1 MTSKTMNMV
10 QALNSGL
17 DNLMAADDRI
27 ILLGEDIGTD
37 GGVFRVTDG
46 LLSKYG
52 PERVL
57 DTPLVEVGIVG
68 MAIGMAVQ
76 GLRPIPEIQFQDFI
90 YTAMDQIINQMAK
103 IRYRSGGEYEC
114 PMVLRT
120 PYGAGVKGGLY
131 HSQSG
136 ESYFAHTAGLTVV
149 TPSNPYDAKGL
160 LISASQGEDP
170 VIFLEPKR
178 LYRASKHEVP
188 EDIYKIP
195 IGKAEVVQSGDDVTI
210 ITYGAMVPTVLDTVK
225 KNNLNAEVLDL
236 RTLVPV
242 DKDAIMHSVQK
253 TGRVVIVHEAPRTGG
268 FGGEISAM
276 ITERGIDFLYAPILR
291 VTGPDSPIPYRMEE
305 YYIPNERRILNAVR
319 KVLESA

>member
-10 QALNSGL
+10 QALNSAL
-17 DNLMAADDRI
+17 DNLMASDDRV

-37 GGVFRVTDG
+37 GGVFRVTEG
-46 LLSKYG
+46 LLAKYG

-103 IRYRSGGEYEC
+103 IRFRSGGEYDC

-160 LISASQGEDP
+160 LISSSQGDDP

-178 LYRASKHEVP
+178 LYRAVKQEVP
-188 EDIYKIP
+188 EDLYKIP
-195 IGKAEVVQSGDDVTI
+195 IGKAEAVQTGDDLTI
-210 ITYGAMVPTVLDTVK
+210 ITYGSMVPTVMETVK
-225 KNNLNAEVLDL
+225 KNNINAEVLDL

-242 DKDAIMHSVQK
+242 DRDAIMHSVQK

-291 VTGPDSPIPYRMEE
+291 VTGPDSPVPYRMEE
-305 YYIPNERRILNAVR
+305 YYVPNEKRILNAVN
-319 KVLESA
+319 KVMESA

>member
-17 DNLMAADDRI
+17 DNLMASDDRI

-52 PERVL
+52 SERVI

-68 MAIGMAVQ
+68 MAIGMAVE

-90 YTAMDQIINQMAK
+90 YSAMDQIINQMAK

-160 LISASQGEDP
+160 LISASQGDDP

-178 LYRASKHEVP
+178 LYRAGKQEVP
-188 EDIYKIP
+188 DDIYKIP
-195 IGKAEVVQSGDDVTI
+195 IGKAEVAQTGDDVTI
-210 ITYGAMVPTVLDTVK
+210 ITYGAMVPTVMDTVK

-242 DKDAIMHSVQK
+242 DRDAIMHSVQK

-305 YYIPNERRILNAVR
+305 YYVPNERSILNAVR

>member
-1 MTSKTMNMV
+1 MV

-17 DNLMAADDRI
+17 DNLMAVDDRI

-178 LYRASKHEVP
+178 LYRASKQEVP